1 MLHYSQLNKEDFEL
15 AVSQLYSLGAGW
27 QESIQDQA
35 SEQSPYKAIDISSL
49 LPQSLSSL
57 GQSGLS
63 SPGSPEEL
71 LTNLRQSHVSIL
83 SGVSDSTE
91 YLPEQ
96 LAFNDL
102 VSGESIN
109 ALQDNPYYQKL
120 QEEPIPHPGF
130 AAYQGDIEQIVAP
143 SSGAGS
149 SSSQMPSSSRTP
161 QVTRPEPSGPSRSQV
176 PTTPQAASP
185 AEQPTT
191 TTATTTITSSSA
203 KGKEP
208 YRPQLATRTSDLGLA
223 RIDQLAE
230 SKGPAQIE
238 AKRLKEQIDKLYPK
252 LSQTT
257 DEADAQQLVEELITP
272 LERLVE
278 LEVFWSEDS
287 LGKACAQDYLVKLR
301 DSVKGR
307 KLALDQARDQQLI
320 RLLER
325 SYSSSLK
332 QLVSATASSQSVQL
346 IEVLE
351 KLAALSSDQ
360 GAITQ
365 DLSLYTDAAILYQHI
380 LSICAKEQDTLDS
393 KEAASLQNV
402 AYQGLAQ
409 LQASMLA

>member
-143 SSGAGS
+143 SSIPGS
-149 SSSQMPSSSRTP
+149 SSTQLPSSPQIAHGAESSHAAGETFNSGDQSSGKMLLSAIYQGDLEQVNFLIQAGVPANQATSSGTP
-161 QVTRPEPSGPSRSQV
+161 VLCV
-176 PTTPQAASP
+176 AASQGHLGIARLLIDKG
-185 AEQPTT
+185 AEIDLADITG
-191 TTATTTITSSSA
+191 ATPLHVAARKGHLEVVKLLIDKGANIGIAAANEQGYIESPQLFLMQLFIKKSRQIKAAPYQGATPLHAAAREGHLEVSRLLIA
-203 KGKEP
+203 KGAKIN
-208 YRPQLATRTSDLGLA
+208 ATDN
-223 RIDQLAE
+223 
-230 SKGPAQIE
+230 KGAPH
-238 AKRLKEQIDKLYPK
+238 
-252 LSQTT
+252 
-257 DEADAQQLVEELITP
+257 
-272 LERLVE
+272 
-278 LEVFWSEDS
+278 
-287 LGKACAQDYLVKLR
+287 
-301 DSVKGR
+301 
-307 KLALDQARDQQLI
+307 
-320 RLLER
+320 
-325 SYSSSLK
+325 SSLLLGRDIEK
-332 QLVSATASSQSVQL
+332 QCSYLLKKA
-346 IEVLE
+346 
-351 KLAALSSDQ
+351 
-360 GAITQ
+360 
-365 DLSLYTDAAILYQHI
+365 
-380 LSICAKEQDTLDS
+380 
-393 KEAASLQNV
+393 
-402 AYQGLAQ
+402 
-409 LQASMLA
+409 QASTRLTIKGAPHFILQR